1 MNTLKKYINLN
12 GEFCDSQAPVLTH
25 LNRGFLYGDALFE
38 TMHANG
44 TQIQFFDD
52 HIERLMEG
60 MKKLKMILPES
71 FITKSIEKQIIKLL
85 RKNRH
90 LKGARIRLT
99 VFRNEG
105 GKYTPQT
112 NEISY
117 LIDSEK
123 LPYDQYELN
132 KKGLQIDLFSE
143 LKKPLNYLSNLKT
156 TNDLI
161 FVLAGDFKKEHNL
174 DECILINQKN
184 EVCEAISSN
193 VFLVKDNI
201 IKTPP
206 RNSGC
211 LNGIMRK
218 KIIEYANSLGMKI
231 SKDYPIAPQELLEC
245 DEIFLT
251 NTIKGIQWV
260 GGFRQKRYFKTNA
273 QKLIQKLNEETSLE

>member
-1 MNTLKKYINLN
+1 MSTLRQYINLN
-12 GEFCDSQAPVLTH
+12 GKFYDNQSPVLSH

-44 TQIQFFDD
+44 THIQFFDD
-52 HIERLMEG
+52 HIERLMDA
-60 MKKLKMILPES
+60 MKKLKMIIPEE
-71 FITKSIEKQIIKLL
+71 FITKAIEKQIVKLL

-112 NEISY
+112 NEVSY

-123 LPYDQYELN
+123 LPSYEYELN
-132 KKGLQIDLFSE
+132 KKGLQIDLFNE
-143 LKKPLNYLSNLKT
+143 LRKPINYLSNLKT

-161 FVLAGDFKKEHNL
+161 YVLAGNFKKENEL
-174 DECILINQKN
+174 DECIIINQNN

-193 VFLVKDNI
+193 LFIVKDQI

-206 RNSGC
+206 LKSGC

-218 KIIEYANSLGMKI
+218 KVIAYAKELGFKI
-231 SKDYPIAPQELLEC
+231 SVNYTIAPQELLNC

-251 NTIKGIQWV
+251 NAIKGIQWV
-260 GGFRQKRYFKTNA
+260 GGFRQKRFYKTTAN
-273 QKLIQKLNEETSLE
+273 KLIQKLNAETALE

>member
-12 GEFCDSQAPVLTH
+12 GEFYDSQTPVLTH

-161 FVLAGDFKKEHNL
+161 FVLAGDFKREHNL

-206 RNSGC
+206 LNSGC

-218 KIIEYANSLGMKI
+218 KIIEYANGLGMKI
-231 SKDYPIAPQELLEC
+231 SKDYQIAPQELLEC

-251 NTIKGIQWV
+251 NAIKGIQWV

>member
-1 MNTLKKYINLN
+1 MSTLKKYINLN
-12 GEFCDSQAPVLTH
+12 GEFYDSQSPVLSH

-44 TQIQFFDD
+44 TQIQFFED
-52 HIERLMEG
+52 HIKRLTEG

-71 FITKSIEKQIIKLL
+71 FITQSIEKQIVKLL

-99 VFRNEG
+99 VFRDEG

-112 NEISY
+112 NEVSY

-123 LPYDQYELN
+123 LPTDQYELN
-132 KKGLQIDLFSE
+132 KKGLQVDLFSE

-161 FVLAGDFKKEHNL
+161 YVLAGNFKKEHNL

-193 VFLVKDNI
+193 LFLVKEDV

-206 RNSGC
+206 LNSGC

-218 KIIEYANSLGMKI
+218 KIIEYAEISGMKI
-231 SKDYPIAPQELLEC
+231 SKDYPVAPQELLEC

-251 NTIKGIQWV
+251 NAIKGIQWV
-260 GGFRQKRYFKTNA
+260 SGFRQKRFFKTTA
-273 QKLIQKLNEETSLE
+273 QKLMQKLNEMTALE